1 MNEDVSGWLWLL
13 MDVGMVATLGITL
26 AYGTMMWR
34 RRSRNK
40 AVQRVRDEVTQENW
54 R

>member
-1 MNEDVSGWLWLL
+1 MNEDASGWLWLL
-13 MDVGMVATLGITL
+13 MDVRMVATLGIAL

-34 RRSRNK
+34 RTSRNK
-40 AVQRVRDEVTQENW
+40 AVQRVRDGVTRENW